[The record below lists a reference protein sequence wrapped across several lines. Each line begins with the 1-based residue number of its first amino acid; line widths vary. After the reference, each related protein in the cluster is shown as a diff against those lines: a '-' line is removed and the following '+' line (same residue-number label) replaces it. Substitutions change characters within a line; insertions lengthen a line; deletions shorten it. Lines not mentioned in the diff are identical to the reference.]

1 MKHTRPIQLAA
12 AAALVV
18 SATAWGQNS
27 SAPSGGDSALR
38 LLAAVGDGSVSKAA
52 DASGS
57 VAADSAIMSQP
68 VEIKHSQ
75 QTVSHF
81 ADAGTTNTASADQI
95 LKLATRAFDVI
106 LTLGVGYDSNP
117 RLQTDADGEA
127 VYWADLRFLLN
138 PDSFGFDGRGV
149 YYGFDIGSS
158 IFSFSNSDRSLAGGR
173 DNGELDAKV
182 YTGIR
187 GAKSDVRLDA
197 GYRMNN
203 GNLLDFSNLDRE
215 TRRADSDD
223 FNMRLSA
230 SRKLDHSQLTGGLMW
245 AQQNFNSDS
254 ALNDQSSF
262 MGDGGWLFSPGFAP
276 KTQVGAGFRM
286 GRYDTDRNFEQTF
299 YEPSFRFIHEL
310 SPKTSVTGR
319 LGYTFIDYDG
329 GEAISDN
336 GLASYGAGLR
346 WSPTSR
352 TSIDL
357 NAYRDYTPALA
368 YVNQNYYRDGVG
380 VTLSQLLPANW
391 TMRGTMAY
399 ESADY
404 FSTTAGASANRKDD
418 YWRLGADLSHPLG
431 ISDWVRGQISAFC
444 YYNSNDSSVN
454 LANFDEMFTGMKVGL
469 SY

>member
-18 SATAWGQNS
+18 SATAWGQDS
-27 SAPSGGDSALR
+27 TPSGGDSALR
-38 LLAAVGDGSVSKAA
+38 LLAAVGEGSGAKAA
-52 DASGS
+52 EASGTA
-57 VAADSAIMSQP
+57 AADHAITSRP
-68 VEIKHSQ
+68 VEISHSQ
-75 QTVSHF
+75 QTVGHF
-81 ADAGTTNTASADQI
+81 ADSGAGQSTSADQI
-95 LKLATRAFDVI
+95 LKLATRSFDVI
-106 LTLGVGYDSNP
+106 LTLGVGYDTNP
-117 RLQTDADGEA
+117 QLQTDAEGKA

-138 PDSFGFDGRGV
+138 PDAFGFDGRGL

-158 IFSFSNSDRSLAGGR
+158 IFSFSNSDRGLAGGR
-173 DNGELDAKV
+173 DSGELDAKV
-182 YTGIR
+182 YTGVR
-187 GAKSDVRLDA
+187 GAKSDIRLDV

-223 FNMRLSA
+223 VDFRLSA

-245 AQQNFNSDS
+245 SQQNFNSDS
-254 ALNDQSSF
+254 FLNDQSSF
-262 MGDGGWLFSPGFAP
+262 MADGGWLFSPSFAP

-286 GRYDTDRNFEQTF
+286 GRYDTDRNYEQMF

-319 LGYTFIDYDG
+319 VGYSFIDYDG
-329 GEAISDN
+329 ADAIQDN
-336 GLASYGAGLR
+336 GMASYGFGFR
-346 WSPTSR
+346 WSPTHR

-368 YVNQNYYRDGVG
+368 QVNQNYYRDGVAM
-380 VTLSQLLPANW
+380 TLSQILPANW
-391 TMRGTMAY
+391 SLRGTVAY

-404 FSTTAGASANRKDD
+404 FSTAVASSSTRNDD
-418 YWRLGADLSHPLG
+418 YWRLGGDLSHPLG
-431 ISDWVRGQISAFC
+431 ISDWLRGQISAFC
-444 YYNSNDSSVN
+444 YYNSNDSTIST
-454 LANFDEMFTGMKVGL
+454 ANFDEMFTGMKVGL